1 MCWQCWYRISENNG
15 RAKQAIDEI
24 NKVDGCQ
31 ITATD
36 VHSTEINMESD
47 HWYRLAKR
55 FEDPDK
61 RDMKDTAMK
70 CATCG
75 ITNVLVSQKE
85 IQTHCGGS
93 KECMKTDVRESAKT
107 WKSSEL
113 HVRKNDDDIY
123 DWSHHDT
130 LAEDT
135 SDDEENLQMEPVER
149 NSKREVRDY
158 VVVEICGVEP
168 KGSQY
173 RVKWESY
180 NNKKRGE
187 VMKLESV
194 LNSSQ
199 LITEYLL
206 SASGITRMNTIKKMF
221 NAAASVK
228 TQKSQ
233 LISSFSY
240 KSWTEQVKNHALP
253 HKYIHRVVLLQLQQS
268 GCRSQDSLREH
279 LKNKLKFPEKAMFT
293 AWVIP
298 RGLHNRRIG
307 SVVVPVTSEREITI
321 YLN

>member
-1 MCWQCWYRISENNG
+1 MKWSSSTQHPELGSANDVLYGIFRNLADAERQNVQARI
-15 RAKQAIDEI
+15 
-24 NKVDGCQ
+24 
-31 ITATD
+31 IT
-36 VHSTEINMESD
+36 SS
-47 HWYRLAKR
+47 
-55 FEDPDK
+55 
-61 RDMKDTAMK
+61 
-70 CATCG
+70 
-75 ITNVLVSQKE
+75 
-85 IQTHCGGS
+85 S

-173 RVKWESY
+173 RVKWENY

-240 KSWTEQVKNHALP
+240 KSWAEQVKNHTLP

-268 GCRSQDSLREH
+268 GCRSHQAQHGGTEQILLQPLLH
-279 LKNKLKFPEKAMFT
+279 FT
-293 AWVIP
+293 HV
-298 RGLHNRRIG
+298 
-307 SVVVPVTSEREITI
+307 
-321 YLN
+321 